1 VFHKMQEQ
9 DGLIHSVLC
18 WQESDF
24 VSETEKEA
32 LTVAAAR
39 AIKEAHCSVRA
50 K

>member
-1 VFHKMQEQ
+1 M
-9 DGLIHSVLC
+9 VLYVVC

-39 AIKEAHCSVRA
+39 VIKEAHSSVRA